1 MEETLQLYE
10 TDEFSDDEDDI
21 YGADPVFE
29 SKEELDKFM
38 ASCDIQYVKKS
49 DCVEEKVCYEQQK
62 GLDKLCSCGKCEDI
76 WSGDFQHLCCQ
87 QINK

>member
-38 ASCDIQYVKKS
+38 ASCDIQ
-49 DCVEEKVCYEQQK
+49 
-62 GLDKLCSCGKCEDI
+62 LL
-76 WSGDFQHLCCQ
+76 
-87 QINK
+87 

>member
-10 TDEFSDDEDDI
+10 PDEFSDD
-21 YGADPVFE
+21 E

-49 DCVEEKVCYEQQK
+49 DCVEDKVCYEQQK